1 MTTVVTATWYLDR
14 KVSAM
19 RQSAGERFG
28 SARQIE
34 NIGGAMKKV
43 ISKQYRQGDVL
54 LVAIEQPS
62 RTGKQIDLESGRV
75 TLARGEIA
83 APNRVEPRA

>member
-1 MTTVVTATWYLDR
+1 
-14 KVSAM
+14 
-19 RQSAGERFG
+19 
-28 SARQIE
+28 
-34 NIGGAMKKV
+34 MKKV

-54 LVAIEQPS
+54 LVAIEQPF

-83 APNRVEPRA
+83 APNRVEPRASQAQQDARRRSKTPWTGAKT